1 MIKTI
6 LAILMSGIMFG
17 SFTSMQ
23 TTYGDT
29 TKVAVFHENGKVKIE
44 GVKIRKYKHG
54 EWRHYNEKGRLVKID
69 RYNYGRKL
77 K

>member
-6 LAILMSGIMFG
+6 LVILMSGIMLG
-17 SFTSMQ
+17 AFTSMQ

-29 TKVAVFHENGKVKIE
+29 TKVAVFHDNGKIKTE
-44 GVKIRKYKHG
+44 GVKIRKFKHG
-54 EWRHYNEKGRLVKID
+54 DWKHYNENGRLVRID
-69 RYNYGRKL
+69 KYNYGRKL